1 MAPLVE
7 GRKAVSRVETGWRA
21 FLHRRER
28 DLLDLLAR
36 RAAGWAPDRR
46 RRASRL
52 VAALARDLLRLRWSH
67 VVTTLQARLGLDEAA
82 ARALG
87 RRVYDAFFENALEQ
101 ATLAYLPGE
110 EIDARVAV
118 EGLERLQKAHARG
131 KGVVLVSGHYGLW
144 EFVTAWLV
152 RHGYRMTAVMR
163 RQNNVAIDAWMESMR
178 RTHGV
183 EITDSGYA
191 LRDILRTLRQG
202 HLLGLV
208 SDQDAGDKGIFVR
221 FFGELASTVSG
232 PASIALK
239 MGAPLMAVACNCR
252 AAPPFEIC
260 EPWYPEDFSDDEAGR
275 QALTQAFTTQL
286 ETWIRA
292 RPEQWFWLHRRWKTR
307 PPPGP
312 GRPAA

>member
-1 MAPLVE
+1 MATLVE
-7 GRKAVSRVETGWRA
+7 GEEAVSRVETGWRA

-36 RAAGWAPDRR
+36 RAATWDPDRR

-67 VVTTLQARLGLDEAA
+67 VVATLQARLGLDGVA
-82 ARALG
+82 ARVLG

-101 ATLAYLPGE
+101 ATLAYLAGE

-152 RHGYRMTAVMR
+152 RHGYQMTAVMR

-191 LRDILRTLRQG
+191 LRDILRTLRKG

-208 SDQDAGDKGIFVR
+208 SDQDAGDKGVFVR
-221 FFGELASTVSG
+221 FFGELASTVGG
-232 PASIALK
+232 PATIALK
-239 MGAPLMAVACNCR
+239 TGAPLMAVAMHPGR
-252 AAPPFEIC
+252 PHPPHRFEIC

-307 PPPGP
+307 PPPVNG
-312 GRPAA
+312 